1 MPSFPRHQDVEY
13 SSPCV
18 SVRFLWRPYA
28 GNISTELAAMA
39 RTQGGVPEMVLTG
52 AALWDVLH
60 VRSVQQYSDAMH
72 AARKTL
78 HTLLVQ
84 VRCGDLFCA

>member
-1 MPSFPRHQDVEY
+1 
-13 SSPCV
+13 
-18 SVRFLWRPYA
+18 
-28 GNISTELAAMA
+28 MA